1 MYIHRMAKDLGRRER
16 RGGGERERRGGEG
29 EQRERRGVKGAKG
42 SEAYSILGF
51 RVPTTW
57 NEKTSITTYSGEV
70 SPPPENRTITQ
81 CTFTEPQ
88 KAVRRSPPRA
98 QNFGGKNS
106 QSTTKVTLTSH
117 QSCCMNLPRLP
128 LPM

>member
-1 MYIHRMAKDLGRRER
+1 MKGGEESKGERRE
-16 RGGGERERRGGEG
+16 
-29 EQRERRGVKGAKG
+29 QRGAKG

-70 SPPPENRTITQ
+70 SPPPENRTTTQ

-88 KAVRRSPPRA
+88 KAFVGPHRGPKILGQKQPI
-98 QNFGGKNS
+98 NY
-106 QSTTKVTLTSH
+106 
-117 QSCCMNLPRLP
+117 
-128 LPM
+128 

>member
-1 MYIHRMAKDLGRRER
+1 MKDGK
-16 RGGGERERRGGEG
+16 GGEG
-29 EQRERRGVKGAKG
+29 GAKG

-88 KAVRRSPPRA
+88 KAFVGPHHGPKIW
-98 QNFGGKNS
+98 GKNS

-117 QSCCMNLPRLP
+117 QKLHHDVEVRL
-128 LPM
+128 LAHCYVTKKTL